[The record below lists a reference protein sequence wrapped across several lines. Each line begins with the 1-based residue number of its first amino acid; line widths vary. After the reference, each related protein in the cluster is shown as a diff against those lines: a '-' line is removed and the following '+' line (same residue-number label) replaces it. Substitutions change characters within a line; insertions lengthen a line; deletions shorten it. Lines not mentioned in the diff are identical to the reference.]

1 MKVENRYYELTAVTP
16 NDQDCDGYLW
26 LSNVGFVLGCG
37 HGFGTFVLGAMEEEI
52 RTSSWLGHPVGT
64 VQKPQEGGRDSK
76 VCGSSIT
83 KGMDPS
89 DQPLSPRVGR
99 SFEIRGKR

>member
-26 LSNVGFVLGCG
+26 LSNVGFVLGC
-37 HGFGTFVLGAMEEEI
+37 
-52 RTSSWLGHPVGT
+52 GT